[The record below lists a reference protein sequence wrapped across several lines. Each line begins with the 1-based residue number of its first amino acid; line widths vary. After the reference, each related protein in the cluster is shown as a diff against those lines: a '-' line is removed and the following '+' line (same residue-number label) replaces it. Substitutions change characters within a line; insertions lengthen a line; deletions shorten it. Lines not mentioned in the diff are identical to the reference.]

1 MKYKIEV
8 WFRYVVNGEQ
18 EKDFEIHEVEADN
31 EPQAKRI
38 ALKNYDNRSVIPFKT
53 EVL

>member
-1 MKYKIEV
+1 MKYKIQV

-18 EKDFEIHEVEADN
+18 EKDFEIHEVESDN

>member
-1 MKYKIEV
+1 MKYKIQV
-8 WFRYVVNGEQ
+8 WFRYVVNGQQ

-31 EPQAKRI
+31 EPKAKRK